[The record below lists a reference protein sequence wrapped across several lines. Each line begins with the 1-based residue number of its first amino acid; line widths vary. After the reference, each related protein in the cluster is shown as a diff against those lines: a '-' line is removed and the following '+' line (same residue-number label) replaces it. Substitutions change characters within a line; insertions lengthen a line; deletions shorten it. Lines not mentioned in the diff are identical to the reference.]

1 MTSRILIYGSPV
13 LRKHAEPISSNTE
26 LQHTVDQ
33 LFSILEKEEGIGLAA
48 PQIGLSKRIFII
60 DTTPLKIDDPSV
72 EIIRKVFINPVIK
85 EYSPEKTDFNEGCLS
100 IPGIYETVER
110 PERIKVSY
118 QDINMELVEK
128 ELTGIEAR
136 IFQHEFDH
144 LEGILFTDRLSPMR
158 KMLINGKLK
167 KLQKYRR

>member
-1 MTSRILIYGSPV
+1 MWVRIFKYGASV
-13 LRKHAEPISSNTE
+13 LRKKADEITKDDNLTE
-26 LQHTVDQ
+26 LSCS
-33 LFSILEKEEGIGLAA
+33 LFETMKRFEGIGLAA

-144 LEGILFTDRLSPMR
+144 LVGILFTDRLSPMR

-167 KLQKYRR
+167 KLQKHRR

>member
-1 MTSRILIYGSPV
+1 MV
-13 LRKHAEPISSNTE
+13 LPFLENTQNLFPAIPE

-85 EYSPEKTDFNEGCLS
+85 EYS
-100 IPGIYETVER
+100 R
-110 PERIKVSY
+110 
-118 QDINMELVEK
+118 
-128 ELTGIEAR
+128 
-136 IFQHEFDH
+136 
-144 LEGILFTDRLSPMR
+144 R
-158 KMLINGKLK
+158 K
-167 KLQKYRR
+167 RTSTRVA